1 MMIFFFG
8 ILVFFIFLIEKKSN
22 LVENKCWLIYSCL
35 MYIYFNVYV
44 CIGILLYVLVIRG
57 IFYYFCD

>member
-1 MMIFFFG
+1 MMILFFG
-8 ILVFFIFLIEKKSN
+8 ILVFCIFLIEKKSN
-22 LVENKCWLIYSCL
+22 LVENKWCLIYSCL

-44 CIGILLYVLVIRG
+44 CILLYVLVIRG